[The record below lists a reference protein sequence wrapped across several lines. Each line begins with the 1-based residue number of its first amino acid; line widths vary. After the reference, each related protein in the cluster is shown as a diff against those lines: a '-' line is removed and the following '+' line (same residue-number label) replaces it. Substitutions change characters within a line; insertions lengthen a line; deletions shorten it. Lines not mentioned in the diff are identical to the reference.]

1 MEHLPLS
8 SNETL
13 NIVTARQMLLIHLFR
28 LCHGA
33 RSFILVEL
41 LKNSIV
47 SSEKREGL
55 LVGVKIK
62 KHWEYKYPVVTALG
76 KITMLKSWG

>member
-1 MEHLPLS
+1 MEHFPLS
-8 SNETL
+8 SNEAL
-13 NIVTARQMLLIHLFR
+13 NIVTARQMLLIHLSR

-47 SSEKREGL
+47 SSGKKEGL
-55 LVGVKIK
+55 LVGVKMK
-62 KHWEYKYPVVTALG
+62 KPWEYKYPMVTALG